1 MARLDGKTV
10 LVTGAGAGI
19 GAAVAKRLA
28 ADGARVMVTDI
39 AGERAREVA
48 DAIGASA
55 QWMAVDHCDYS
66 QCLEAVQRTVRS
78 FGGLDVLHNNAGV
91 PQQGGVEDIAPEEF
105 RRVVEANLTGPFL
118 MTRAAIPALR
128 ERAAT
133 GANVSIL
140 FTASIQSL
148 MVRAGFT
155 AYAAS
160 KHGVGGL
167 VGSMAL
173 EFAPV
178 PIRVNAVCPGPADT
192 ALLRDIARRT
202 GDEEG
207 FLARFKAGMPMQRL
221 VRTEDVAAAAAFL
234 SSDDAAMITG
244 VMLPVDGGMTAR

>member
-1 MARLDGKTV
+1 MARLEGKV
-10 LVTGAGAGI
+10 ALVTGAGSGI
-19 GAAVAKRLA
+19 GAATARRLA
-28 ADGARVMVTDI
+28 AEGARVMVTDI
-39 AGERAREVA
+39 AEERAREVA
-48 DAIGASA
+48 AGIGTGAE
-55 QWMAVDHCDYS
+55 WMVVDHCDYV
-66 QCLEAVQRTVRS
+66 QCQAAVDKTIRS

-91 PQQGGVEDIAPEEF
+91 PQQGGVEAIPPEEF

-118 MTRAAIPALR
+118 MTRAAIPVLR

-173 EFAPV
+173 EFASV
-178 PIRVNAVCPGPADT
+178 PIRVNAVCPGPVDT
-192 ALLRDIARRT
+192 ALMREIGRRSGEWRRWKSYISRASAMPAPASVRT
-202 GDEEG
+202 GPAEIA
-207 FLARFKAGMPMQRL
+207 FTRMPC
-221 VRTEDVAAAAAFL
+221 
-234 SSDDAAMITG
+234 G
-244 VMLPVDGGMTAR
+244 P

>member
-1 MARLDGKTV
+1 MARLEGKV
-10 LVTGAGAGI
+10 ALVTGAGSGI
-19 GAAVAKRLA
+19 GAATARRLA
-28 ADGARVMVTDI
+28 AEGARVMVTDI
-39 AGERAREVA
+39 AEERAREVA
-48 DAIGASA
+48 AGIGIGAE
-55 QWMAVDHCDYS
+55 WMVVDHCDYL
-66 QCLEAVQRTVRS
+66 QCQAAVDKTIRS

-91 PQQGGVEDIAPEEF
+91 PQQGGVEAIPPEEF

-118 MTRAAIPALR
+118 MTRAAIPVLR

-173 EFAPV
+173 EFASV
-178 PIRVNAVCPGPADT
+178 PIRVNAVCPGPVDT
-192 ALLRDIARRT
+192 ALMREIGRRS

-207 FLARFKAGMPMQRL
+207 FLSRFKAGIPMQRMISA
-221 VRTEDVAAAAAFL
+221 EDVAAAAAFL
-234 SSDDAAMITG
+234 SSNDAAMITG
-244 VMLPVDGGMTAR
+244 VMLPVDGGLTTR

>member
-1 MARLDGKTV
+1 MARLDGKTA
-10 LVTGAGAGI
+10 LVTGAGSGI
-19 GAAVAKRLA
+19 GAATARRFAREGA
-28 ADGARVMVTDI
+28 AVMVTDI
-39 AGERAREVA
+39 VAEKAREIA
-48 DAIGASA
+48 ESIGVSA
-55 QWMAVDHCDYS
+55 RWLVLDHCDFA
-66 QCLEAVQRTVRS
+66 QCEEAVRQTVQS
-78 FGGLDVLHNNAGV
+78 FGGLDILHNNAGV
-91 PQQGGVEDIAPEEF
+91 PQQGGVEAIPPEEF
-105 RRVVEANLTGPFL
+105 RRVVDANLTGPFL

-128 ERAAT
+128 ERAAS

-192 ALLRDIARRT
+192 ELLRDIARRT
-202 GDEEG
+202 GDEDG
-207 FLARFKAGMPMQRL
+207 FLVRFKAGIPMQRL
-221 VRTEDVAAAAAFL
+221 VGVDDVAAAAVFL

-244 VMLPVDGGMTAR
+244 VMLPIDGGLTTR

>member
-1 MARLDGKTV
+1 MARLDGKV
-10 LVTGAGAGI
+10 VIITGAGSGI
-19 GAAVAKRLA
+19 GAATARRMA
-28 ADGARVMVTDI
+28 QDGASVMVTDI
-39 AGERAREVA
+39 VA
-48 DAIGASA
+48 DKARAVAEAIGGAA
-55 QWMAVDHCDYS
+55 KWAVLDHCDYA
-66 QCLEAVQRTVRS
+66 QCGEAVRQTVAA

-91 PQQGGVEDIAPEEF
+91 PQQGGVEAIPPEEF
-105 RRVVEANLTGPFL
+105 RRVVEANLSGPFL
-118 MTRAAIPALR
+118 MAKAAIPALR
-128 ERAAT
+128 ERAGT

-178 PIRVNAVCPGPADT
+178 PIRVNGVCPGPADT
-192 ALLRDIARRT
+192 ELLRDIARRT
-202 GDEEG
+202 GDEDG
-207 FLARFKAGMPMQRL
+207 FLTRFTAGMPMKRL
-221 VRTEDVAAAAAFL
+221 VTVDDVAAAAAFL